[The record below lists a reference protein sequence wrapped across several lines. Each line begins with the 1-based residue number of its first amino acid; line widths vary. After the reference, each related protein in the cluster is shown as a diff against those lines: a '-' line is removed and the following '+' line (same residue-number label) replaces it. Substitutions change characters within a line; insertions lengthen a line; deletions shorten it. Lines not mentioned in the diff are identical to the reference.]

1 MEHMFHS
8 YGTTVPFQIFS
19 SGWPVKEEG
28 IGKNKEVEGKLLRL
42 TSWSSADSYLSK
54 PFSSDLS
61 KLPNQSVSFDSA

>member
-1 MEHMFHS
+1 MFHS

-28 IGKNKEVEGKLLRL
+28 IGKNKEVEGELLRL
-42 TSWSSADSYLSK
+42 KSWSSSGSYLSK
-54 PFSSDLS
+54 PFSPDLS